1 MIWYPTFLNAALETT
16 MKKNVKGEVPYYL
29 KNIPKSFAIKNMG
42 ENLNFFADKGKWIHD
57 RFKTVILE
65 IIKER

>member
-1 MIWYPTFLNAALETT
+1 
-16 MKKNVKGEVPYYL
+16 MKKNIKGEVPFYL
-29 KNIPKSFAIKNMG
+29 KNVPKSYAIKTMG